1 MPTWRGAL
9 RAIAASARRAERAA
23 QRRRRELMKQ
33 QKELE
38 KMEALQRAAYEVEV
52 YENQIN
58 LLLSVHKESSDI
70 WDWQAIRA
78 TEKPSKPE
86 MSRERENEAQR
97 RLDQYSPSLLDKV
110 FRREN
115 QKREALAKSLEQA
128 KTEDKKTIRRS
139 IAAV

>member
-1 MPTWRGAL
+1 
-9 RAIAASARRAERAA
+9 
-23 QRRRRELMKQ
+23 MKQ